1 MECLADSDEYSN
13 RRLSV
18 TTDIKRIG
26 IAVVEQAGRYLV
38 GVRGPDVPLAGYSE
52 FPGGKCLDGESPE
65 DCAVRECHEESGLLV
80 AVDRLLLRR
89 EHSYPHA
96 NVDLHFILCHPTE
109 AASVS
114 DEHRGFRWIPREQ
127 LASLKFPEANE
138 LLIKMLVE
146 AS

>member
-1 MECLADSDEYSN
+1 MTAGS
-13 RRLSV
+13 
-18 TTDIKRIG
+18 KRIG

-38 GVRGPDVPLAGYSE
+38 GLRGPDVPLAGYAE

-65 DCAVRECHEESGLLV
+65 DCAVRECHEESGLIV
-80 AVDRLLLRR
+80 TVDRLLLRR

-96 NVDLHFILCHPTE
+96 TVDLHFVLCHPSE

-114 DEHRGFRWIPREQ
+114 DEHRGFRWVPREQ
-127 LASLKFPEANE
+127 LVSLKFPEANE
-138 LLIKMLVE
+138 LLIKALTGA